1 MKKLLFILVLFL
13 LCITGVNASS
23 NSFYSDEWIDGA
35 YINKVKSGM
44 IYYQKYRFVRRKSD
58 NSVAYCL
65 EPFKSIIENEE
76 YKSYTEDYAKK
87 LGISEEVWNKITLI
101 AYYGYGYGS
110 HKEDI
115 WYPITQVMI
124 WREID
129 KDAKFYFTDTLNGNK
144 TNKYDKKIEEINTLV
159 KNHNKLPSFA
169 NKTYEFSI
177 ESNNILTDSNEI
189 LDDFII
195 ESSNEKLTIKK
206 DNNKLYIQTTEEI
219 STSIIFRKD
228 FNNYNK
234 TPIVFIDAE
243 SQNVMLPGKINSI
256 KFRIDLEV
264 LSGNI
269 EITKEDFDTGKKEPQ
284 GEAKLIGTTYG
295 VYDEENNL
303 IDTLIIDETYTARSK
318 KLKYG
323 KYKIKELKNLEGY
336 YLDNNEYDVE
346 INSENLN
353 QKLQLKNEVIKSK
366 IEIYKYYDD
375 KLEDGVDFQIYNSNG
390 ELINTVTTN
399 NEGKIEVILP
409 YGSYLFHQL
418 NSKKNYKC
426 VDDFQVIVGSDSK
439 KVQVINLYDEK
450 FSSKVKIYKLDS
462 ETGEIINDNVRF
474 RIFDIL
480 NNQYII
486 INGRQTLE
494 TDNGVLVIEKLVA
507 GEYFVEEIQSPTGYK
522 LSNEKIYFKIDD
534 ENNFLYD
541 EENNP
546 IYEINFINNKE
557 KIVIEVPDTNKE
569 INNKIVL
576 YIEKQKF
583 DYLKKKL
590 KLF

>member
-1 MKKLLFILVLFL
+1 MKKLLFVLILFL
-13 LCITGVNASS
+13 LCITSVNASN
-23 NSFYSDEWIDGA
+23 NSFYSDKWIDDA

-44 IYYQKYRFVRRKSD
+44 IYYQRYRFVRRKSD
-58 NSVAYCL
+58 NSIAYCL

-76 YKSYTEDYAKK
+76 YKSYADDHAKR
-87 LGISEEVWNKITLI
+87 LGISEEVWKKITLI
-101 AYYGYGYGS
+101 AYYGYGYGN

-144 TNKYDKKIEEINTLV
+144 TNKYDKKIEEINNLV

-169 NKTYEFSI
+169 NKTYTFSI
-177 ESNNILTDSNEI
+177 ESTNVLTDSNAKLE
-189 LDDFII
+189 DFIV
-195 ESSNEKLTIKK
+195 ESGNEKLTIKK
-206 DNNKLYIQTTEEI
+206 ENNKLHIDTTEEI

-234 TPIVFIDAE
+234 TPIIFIDAE

-269 EITKEDFDTGKKEPQ
+269 EITKEDLDTGLKAPQ
-284 GEAKLIGTTYG
+284 GEGKLIGTTYG

-303 IDTLIIDETYTARSK
+303 IDTLIIDETYTAKSK

-323 KYKIKELKNLEGY
+323 KYKIKELKSMEGY

-353 QKLQLKNEVIKSK
+353 QQLQLKNKVIKSK

-375 KLEDGVDFQIYNSNG
+375 KLEEGVGFEIYNSNG
-390 ELINTVTTN
+390 ELINTVKTN
-399 NEGKIEVILP
+399 SEGKIELTLP

-418 NSKKNYKC
+418 NSKKNYKR
-426 VDDFQVIVGSDSK
+426 VDDFEVVVDYDSK
-439 KVQVINLYDEK
+439 KVQELNLYDEK

-462 ETGEIINDNVRF
+462 ETGEIIKDKVQF

-480 NNQYII
+480 NNRYIK
-486 INGRQTLE
+486 INEKEVLE
-494 TDNGVLVIEKLVA
+494 THNGVLVLEQLVA
-507 GEYFVEEIQSPTGYK
+507 GEYYIEEIQSPLGYELNKEK
-522 LSNEKIYFKIDD
+522 LYFKIDD

-541 EENNP
+541 EKNNP

-569 INNKIVL
+569 ISSKIVL
-576 YIEKQKF
+576 YIEEQKSKH
-583 DYLKKKL
+583 LKKRN
-590 KLF
+590 